1 MSVMM
6 RYLMYVCMKKGIDID
21 HFYRIQISRR
31 HVILIGNRTDEM
43 MAIIGGDDVMITNH
57 INIYLR

>member
-6 RYLMYVCMKKGIDID
+6 RYLMYVCMKKAIDID

-31 HVILIGNRTDEM
+31 NIILIGNRTDEM
-43 MAIIGGDDVMITNH
+43 MSRIGGDDVMITNH

>member
-1 MSVMM
+1 MMLMM
-6 RYLMYVCMKKGIDID
+6 RYLRYVCTKKGIDID

-31 HVILIGNRTDEM
+31 HIILIGNRTDEM
-43 MAIIGGDDVMITNH
+43 VSRIGGDDVMITNH

>member
-6 RYLMYVCMKKGIDID
+6 RYLDYVCRVRGIDID

-43 MAIIGGDDVMITNH
+43 MSRIGGDDVMITNY

>member
-1 MSVMM
+1 MTVMM
-6 RYLMYVCMKKGIDID
+6 RYLGYVCRVRGIDID

>member
-1 MSVMM
+1 MTVMM
-6 RYLMYVCMKKGIDID
+6 RYLRYVCMKKGIDID

-31 HVILIGNRTDEM
+31 HIILIGNRTDEM

>member
-1 MSVMM
+1 MRVMM
-6 RYLMYVCMKKGIDID
+6 RYLGYVCRVRGIDID

>member
-1 MSVMM
+1 MRVMM
-6 RYLMYVCMKKGIDID
+6 RYLTYVCRRKDIDID

-31 HVILIGNRTDEM
+31 HIIMIGNRTDEM
-43 MAIIGGDDVMITNH
+43 IDRYGGDDVKITRY

>member
-6 RYLMYVCMKKGIDID
+6 RYLGYVCRVRGIDID

-57 INIYLR
+57 INIYLI